1 MTGLMNGAMT
11 QRKRAAYVPAAPA
24 WPPAGPAIT
33 ALRAVAAWT
42 AGVIRCLVIGYIAL
56 QVVIWHSFYAA
67 DPWRLAGPF
76 AAMAWAA
83 VVVAY
88 LRGRWQMWWRDG
100 LDSAA
105 SVLLALGAGWCV
117 PSAVRGDTTNWLYIA
132 MVGQLFVPAWL
143 APVAS
148 AAPLAL
154 ISAAAY
160 LAGAAVTHPVR
171 ADGSSAAASAALLVA
186 IAAAAWFGRLMLERG
201 ALAADATLASADREA
216 REQRVALSRTTE
228 RREHERLL
236 HDTVLNTLTAIGRA
250 SGTDAGQLVG
260 RCRRDVALLQYALS
274 DPGDPAKVADRPFG
288 GLLIGIEAAAIE
300 MRARGLEVYVGVADH
315 SPDPAAPVPGQVA
328 VAMAYAVR
336 EALVNVATHA
346 GTGQAWV
353 DVALAGPPAAGGVRV
368 TIRDA
373 GVGFDP
379 SAVDRARLG
388 LRRSITERVAD
399 LGGRAS
405 VRSQPGQGTVV
416 NLYWPASAAAGAGVP
431 LPRRGR
437 AAR

>member
-1 MTGLMNGAMT
+1 MGLRQRDQPGMLRLMNGAMT
-11 QRKRAAYVPAAPA
+11 QRKRAAYVPVALAR
-24 WPPAGPAIT
+24 PPAGPAIT

-42 AGVIRCLVIGYIAL
+42 ACIIRCLAIGYIAL

-76 AAMAWAA
+76 VAMAWAA

-117 PSAVRGDTTNWLYIA
+117 PPAVRGDTTNWLYIA

-154 ISAAAY
+154 ITAAAY
-160 LAGAAVTHPVR
+160 LAGATVTHPVR

-250 SGTDAGQLVG
+250 SGADAGQLVG
-260 RCRRDVALLQYALS
+260 RCRRVLKSEETSQVQAAIKAVAAGMDWISPRLAYILAA
-274 DPGDPAKVADRPFG
+274 DDAPDRPV
-288 GLLIGIEAAAIE
+288 LSAQET
-300 MRARGLEVYVGVADH
+300 RALRLYATGMPMKSVARRMVLSEETVKQYVGRVRLK
-315 SPDPAAPVPGQVA
+315 
-328 VAMAYAVR
+328 YA
-336 EALVNVATHA
+336 
-346 GTGQAWV
+346 
-353 DVALAGPPAAGGVRV
+353 
-368 TIRDA
+368 
-373 GVGFDP
+373 
-379 SAVDRARLG
+379 RA
-388 LRRSITERVAD
+388 
-399 LGGRAS
+399 
-405 VRSQPGQGTVV
+405 
-416 NLYWPASAAAGAGVP
+416 
-431 LPRRGR
+431 GR
-437 AAR
+437 AAPTKIELYYRAVEDGHLPPYPTPRNPPTR